1 MRFWHQNKDGQK
13 PKRRSKQNGRGQ
25 TQPRGSSRK
34 TGCYGRRNTPAS
46 EVMVM
51 SILLSFRSKHKL
63 YSREHEE
70 KKRQV
75 EAMRREIERLDE
87 EERIF
92 AAQERLD
99 QRRG

>member
-1 MRFWHQNKDGQK
+1 ML
-13 PKRRSKQNGRGQ
+13 
-25 TQPRGSSRK
+25 
-34 TGCYGRRNTPAS
+34 
-46 EVMVM
+46 
-51 SILLSFRSKHKL
+51 ILLSFRSEHKL
-63 YSREHEE
+63 YSREHDE

-92 AAQERLD
+92 AAQDRLD